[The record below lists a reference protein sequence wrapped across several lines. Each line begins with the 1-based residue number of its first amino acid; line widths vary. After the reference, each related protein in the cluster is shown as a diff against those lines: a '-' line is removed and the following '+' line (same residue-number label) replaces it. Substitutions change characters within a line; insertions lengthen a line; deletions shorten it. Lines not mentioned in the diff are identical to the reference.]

1 MPLTNAQ
8 YDEIMRKYS
17 RIQSRRQRLLQEHQ
31 AEIHALLP
39 RIKEIGR
46 EISDASLRKARELL
60 MGHPSE
66 WSLEDTILSLAEE
79 RQTLLLAHGYPAD
92 YLELS
97 YDCPRCRDTGYI
109 GGKKCE
115 CFKRAAIELLYAQ
128 SQLADVL
135 VKENFDTFDECFYS
149 REMMDESTGQTALE
163 MARIAADTAK
173 NFVARFREQFDN
185 LFFYGN
191 TGVGK
196 TFLTHCIARE
206 LIESG
211 HSVIYFSACD
221 LFDELAKK
229 AFHDRDDG
237 PGLPD
242 YVEDCDLLIIDDLG
256 TELTNSFVSAR
267 LFLLINERLTHKRST
282 IISTNLEIGAFSEMY
297 SERTFSR
304 IFSNYT
310 ICKLIGRDIRIQK
323 KLSEGNP

>member
-1 MPLTNAQ
+1 MPLTNTQ
-8 YDEIMRKYS
+8 YDEIMRKYN

-31 AEIHALLP
+31 EEIQALLP
-39 RIKEIGR
+39 RVTEINH
-46 EISDASLRKARELL
+46 EISDASMKKARELL
-60 MGHPSE
+60 TGSPSN
-66 WSLEDTILSLAEE
+66 WSLEDTIRTLAEE
-79 RQTLLLAHGYPAD
+79 RHTLLLAHGYPAD

-97 YDCPRCRDTGYI
+97 YDCPRCQDTGYI
-109 GGKKCE
+109 GGKKCD

-128 SQLADVL
+128 SQLSDVL
-135 VKENFDTFDECFYS
+135 EKENFDTFEESFYPTEL
-149 REMMDESTGQTALE
+149 RDESTGQSALDL
-163 MARIAADTAK
+163 ARSAVSTAK
-173 NFVARFREQFDN
+173 NFVAHFDKQFEN
-185 LFFYGN
+185 LYFYGN

-211 HSVIYFSACD
+211 HSVIYFSAYD

-229 AFHDRDDG
+229 AFYNRNEG
-237 PGLPD
+237 PRLPD

-267 LFLLINERLTHKRST
+267 LFLLINERLTHKKST

-310 ICKLIGRDIRIQK
+310 MCKLIGRDIRIQK
-323 KLSEGNP
+323 KLS

>member
-1 MPLTNAQ
+1 MPLTNTQ
-8 YDEIMRKYS
+8 YDEIMRKYN
-17 RIQSRRQRLLQEHQ
+17 RIQSRRQRLLQEHRE
-31 AEIHALLP
+31 EIQALLP
-39 RIKEIGR
+39 RVTEINH
-46 EISDASLRKARELL
+46 EISDASMKKARELL
-60 MGHPSE
+60 MGLPSD
-66 WSLEDTILSLAEE
+66 WSLEDTIRTLAEE
-79 RQTLLLAHGYPAD
+79 RQALLLAHGYPAD

-109 GGKKCE
+109 GSKKCE

-128 SQLADVL
+128 SQLSDVL
-135 VKENFDTFDECFYS
+135 EKENFDTFEESFYP
-149 REMMDESTGQTALE
+149 EKLIDESTGQSALD
-163 MARIAADTAK
+163 MARSAVRAAKD
-173 NFVARFREQFDN
+173 FVAHFDIQFEN
-185 LFFYGN
+185 LYFYGN

-211 HSVIYFSACD
+211 HSVIYFSACE

-229 AFHDRDDG
+229 TFHSRDDG

-256 TELTNSFVSAR
+256 TELTNSFVSTR
-267 LFLLINERLTHKRST
+267 LFLLINERLAHKKST
-282 IISTNLEIGAFSEMY
+282 VISTNLEIGAFSEMY

-323 KLSEGNP
+323 KLS

>member
-1 MPLTNAQ
+1 MPLTNTQ
-8 YDEIMRKYS
+8 YDEIMRKYN
-17 RIQSRRQRLLQEHQ
+17 RIQSRHQQLLQAHQ
-31 AEIHALLP
+31 NEIRALLP
-39 RIKEIGR
+39 RVAEINH
-46 EISDASLRKARELL
+46 EISDASMKKARELL
-60 MGHPSE
+60 TGSTSD
-66 WSLEDTILSLAEE
+66 WSLEDTIQALAEE
-79 RQTLLLAHGYPAD
+79 RQALLLAHGYPAD

-97 YDCPRCRDTGYI
+97 YDCALCRDTGYI

-128 SQLADVL
+128 SQLSDIL
-135 VKENFDTFDECFYS
+135 EKENFDTFKEDFYPRELKDEA
-149 REMMDESTGQTALE
+149 TGQSALD
-163 MARIAADTAK
+163 MARSAVRTARDFAAHFDK
-173 NFVARFREQFDN
+173 QFEN
-185 LFFYGN
+185 LYFYGN

-211 HSVIYFSACD
+211 HSVIYFSAYD

-229 AFHDRDDG
+229 AFHSRDEG

-242 YVEDCDLLIIDDLG
+242 YVGDCDLLIIDDLG

-267 LFLLINERLTHKRST
+267 LFLLINERLTRRKST

-323 KLSEGNP
+323 KLS

>member
-1 MPLTNAQ
+1 MPLTNTQ
-8 YDEIMRKYS
+8 YEEIMRKYN
-17 RIQSRRQRLLQEHQ
+17 RIQTRHQQLLQEHRE
-31 AEIHALLP
+31 EIRALLP
-39 RIKEIGR
+39 RVDEINH
-46 EISDASLRKARELL
+46 EISGASMKKARELL
-60 MGHPSE
+60 SGSPSD
-66 WSLEDTILSLAEE
+66 WSLDDTIQRLAEE

-97 YDCPRCRDTGYI
+97 CDCAKCRDTGYI
-109 GGKKCE
+109 GGKKCD

-128 SQLADVL
+128 SQLSDIL
-135 VKENFDTFDECFYS
+135 EKENFSTFDESFYPLGLT
-149 REMMDESTGQTALE
+149 DKSTGQSALD
-163 MARIAADTAK
+163 MARSAVRTAK
-173 NFVARFREQFDN
+173 DFVARFDRQFEN
-185 LFFYGN
+185 LYFYGN

-211 HSVIYFSACD
+211 HSVIYFSAYD
-221 LFDELAKK
+221 LFDQLAKK
-229 AFHDRDDG
+229 AFHDRKEG

-267 LFLLINERLTHKRST
+267 LFLLINERLTHKKST

-304 IFSNYT
+304 IFSSYT

-323 KLSEGNP
+323 KLS